1 MAGLFTTLV
10 SYPTA
15 VFTALL
21 GVVLLY
27 WLLAIV
33 GIVDL
38 ESSGLDLD
46 LDADTDLHADGTDL
60 STIAS
65 YVVAFGLD
73 GVPFSI
79 VVSLVVLVSWFLTGM
94 AALYV
99 LPWIPTVFLKVVAGT
114 GAMLGA
120 FVISIPVTARLVR
133 PMRGLFVTHTARS
146 NHTLVGETCRV
157 LTLEVNEKFGRAE
170 VAVRGAG
177 LNIRIWAKSPNTL
190 TKGALARIVEYDEA
204 GARYL
209 VEPENES

>member
-1 MAGLFTTLV
+1 MAGLFSTLV

-15 VFTALL
+15 IYTALL

-27 WLLAIV
+27 WLLAII

-38 ESSGLDLD
+38 ESTGVDLD

-79 VVSLVVLVSWFLTGM
+79 VVSLIVLVSWFLTGM
-94 AALYV
+94 ASLYV
-99 LPWIPTVFLKVVAGT
+99 LPWIPTSFLQVVAGT
-114 GAMLGA
+114 GVMLGA
-120 FVISIPVTARLVR
+120 FVLSVPVTARLVR
-133 PMRGLFVTHTARS
+133 PMRGLFVTHNARS
-146 NHTLVGETCRV
+146 NHTLVGETCKV
-157 LTLEVNEKFGRAE
+157 LTLEVNETFGRAE
-170 VAVRGAG
+170 VAARGAS
-177 LNIRIWAKSPNTL
+177 LNIRIWAATPNTL

-204 GARYL
+204 GSRYL
-209 VEPENES
+209 VEPDNES